1 MTKAPTA
8 FTFPDALSLRRRFDP
23 DRLAADLRALAT
35 VGWTDH
41 FVRQNYEGHWS
52 AMALRAPAGATHP
65 IMMIYSDPAATHF
78 VDTPLLART
87 PYFRELLGSF
97 ECNLLAARLMRL
109 APGST
114 IKEHRDADLAFEY
127 GIVRLHVPITTNPRV
142 RFRLNGRRIVME
154 PGDLWYLRL
163 SDPHRVTNEGAT
175 DRVHLVVDAV
185 ANEWMERLFDEA
197 FADATRRA
205 AAR

>member
-1 MTKAPTA
+1 
-8 FTFPDALSLRRRFDP
+8 
-23 DRLAADLRALAT
+23 
-35 VGWTDH
+35 
-41 FVRQNYEGHWS
+41 
-52 AMALRAPAGATHP
+52 
-65 IMMIYSDPAATHF
+65 
-78 VDTPLLART
+78 
-87 PYFRELLGSF
+87 
-97 ECNLLAARLMRL
+97 
-109 APGST
+109 
-114 IKEHRDADLAFEY
+114 
-127 GIVRLHVPITTNPRV
+127 VRLHVPITTNPRV